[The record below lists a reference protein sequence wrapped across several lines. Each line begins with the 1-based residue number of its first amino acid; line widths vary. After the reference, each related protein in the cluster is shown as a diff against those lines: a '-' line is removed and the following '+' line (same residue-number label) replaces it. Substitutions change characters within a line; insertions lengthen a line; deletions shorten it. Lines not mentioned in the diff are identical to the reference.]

1 MKVSSELQSPVEKEP
16 LPRVVLLYDPRSISP
31 MVISEGAAGICR
43 IIWVVD
49 SSDEV
54 ISPLIRLLRRL
65 GDVVDSAGLDPA
77 SLASALRPLS
87 PQGIAT
93 QSDSQMPL
101 AADLAERLSL
111 VFHSASTAAC
121 LADKYLQRRK
131 LRAAGVPGP
140 NVWEVSARVSGK
152 AGYQDRLAEI
162 AEQANFPVVV
172 KPRRSAGSVATAR
185 ANNMQELLDLISRI
199 GDRPGGLLIE
209 EYLQSLGEDSDYA
222 DDISVEMFVQH
233 GTTYPL
239 VTLGKFKL
247 APPFRGRGNFLP
259 SHLESATTS
268 MVFMQAELAV
278 AALGIRDG
286 FVDIDIKLTPAGPRV
301 VEVNG
306 RIGGNVP
313 ELVDLAGGPRMLPLW
328 FKAALGDDVAHG
340 SEIANLA
347 SGVWDSIAYFAWVQ
361 PPMSATRVIDVAG
374 FDNVAALC
382 HTTSVIPNRFSG
394 DAVDWSMGGITHVCA
409 VYGAVS
415 THSELVIA
423 RAEIDAAISLQCE
436 HGPESESSGSG
447 SWLVSEQAN
456 RLAIA

>member
-1 MKVSSELQSPVEKEP
+1 MKNGS

-54 ISPLIRLLRRL
+54 MSPLIRLLRRL
-65 GDVVDSAGLDPA
+65 GDVVDSAGLEPA
-77 SLASALRPLS
+77 SLASALRPLA
-87 PQGIAT
+87 PQGIVT
-93 QSDSQMPL
+93 QSDGQMPL

-111 VFHSASTAAC
+111 VFHSSGTAAC
-121 LADKYLQRRK
+121 LADKYLQRRQ
-131 LRAAGVPGP
+131 LRAAGVPSP
-140 NVWEVSARVSGK
+140 NVWEVSRRV
-152 AGYQDRLAEI
+152 AGMVAYQERLDEI
-162 AEQANFPVVV
+162 AVQAKFPVVV

-185 ANNMQELLDLISRI
+185 ADNMEQLLNLVSRF
-199 GDRPGGLLIE
+199 GYRPGGLLVE
-209 EYLQSLGEDSDYA
+209 EYLQDLGEHSDYA
-222 DDISVEMFVQH
+222 DDISVEMFVRH
-233 GTTYPL
+233 GRTFPL

-259 SHLESATTS
+259 SHLEATTTS
-268 MVFMQAELAV
+268 MVFTQAALAV

-286 FVDIDIKLTPAGPRV
+286 FVDIDIKLTPDGPRV

-313 ELVDLAGGPRMLPLW
+313 ELIDLAGGPRILPLW
-328 FKAALGDDVAHG
+328 FKAALGEDVARG
-340 SEIANLA
+340 SEMARLA

-374 FDNVAALC
+374 FDDVAALC

-394 DAVDWSMGGITHVCA
+394 DAVDWSMGGISHVCA
-409 VYGAVS
+409 VYGAVA

-436 HGPESESSGSG
+436 DGPESEI
-447 SWLVSEQAN
+447 EQL
-456 RLAIA
+456 RILAGVGAG